1 MKKGSIFT
9 KTVIFTLT
17 LCLTILTIFPLN
29 LLASSPQPQIQ
40 AESAILMDAKT
51 GSILYEKN
59 ADKKQYPASIT
70 KIMTALLAIENLKPT
85 DIVSFSQD
93 AIFSIE
99 RGSTHI
105 GLDVGEQITVDQ
117 ALHAL
122 LLMSANEVA
131 NGLAEKVS
139 GSIDN
144 FASLMT
150 NRAKNLG
157 AKNTHFMNPH
167 GLPHENHYTTAY
179 DMALITREIYNN
191 EYFLEIMSTPTYII
205 PPTNK
210 STESRPL
217 SQDHPFMNKK
227 RNSKLFREDVIGGKT
242 GYTDI
247 ARHTLVTIA
256 RRNDI
261 DLIVIILKGEKSN
274 IYQDTSTLLDY
285 GFNSYKAMEL
295 HTPNDTLARLPIY
308 SIQSGKLHEVGT
320 AKIGVPETKNVIVP
334 NALKRREL
342 STDVKLPDYLE
353 IGVKENEI
361 IGTIS
366 YIDSGK
372 ILAESKLLIS
382 SIDFTPAP
390 YKANYPTHSQSL
402 STFYSIFWIIP
413 ILIVF
418 SFLMVMFIKYRK
430 RNRFKH
436 RKLKFSK
443 TIK

>member
-1 MKKGSIFT
+1 MKKGSTIK
-9 KTVIFTLT
+9 KTVIFTMT
-17 LCLTILTIFPLN
+17 LCLVILTIFPLN
-29 LLASSPQPQIQ
+29 LLASPSQPQIQ
-40 AESAILMDAKT
+40 AESVILMDAKT
-51 GSILYEKN
+51 GTILYEKN
-59 ADKKQYPASIT
+59 ANKKQYPASIT
-70 KIMTALLAIENLKPT
+70 KLMTALLAIENLKPT
-85 DIVSFSQD
+85 DIISFSKD

-150 NRAKNLG
+150 SRAKDLG
-157 AKNTHFMNPH
+157 AKNTQFMNPH

-179 DMALITREIYNN
+179 DMALITRQIYNN
-191 EYFLEIMSTPTYII
+191 DYFLEIMSTPTYII

-247 ARHTLVTIA
+247 ARHTLVTVA
-256 RRNDI
+256 RRNNI
-261 DLIVIILKGEKSN
+261 DLIVVMLKGEKST

-320 AKIGVPETKNVIVP
+320 AKISVPETKNIIVP
-334 NALKRREL
+334 NDLKRREL
-342 STDVKLPDYLE
+342 STDVKLPEYLE
-353 IGVKENEI
+353 IGVKEDEV
-361 IGTIS
+361 IGSIK

-372 ILAESKLLIS
+372 TLAESNLLIS

-390 YKANYPTHSQSL
+390 YKASYPSQSQSL
-402 STFYSIFWIIP
+402 ATFYSLFWTIPLFIAFLFLLLIF
-413 ILIVF
+413 VQ
-418 SFLMVMFIKYRK
+418 YRK